1 MWNGEA
7 RRTSASNARPP
18 EERRQ
23 VAWVGKSVV
32 FKGDLS
38 SSEDMIIDGT
48 VEGSITVDSHG
59 LTLGPDANIRATI
72 VARKVT
78 VLGAVRGSITA
89 GEVVVLLETA
99 RVDGDILAPR
109 LAIEDGA
116 LLSGRISTGD
126 RAAAPSKD
134 APTSG

>member
-7 RRTSASNARPP
+7 RRTNAAGARPP

-59 LTLGPDANIRATI
+59 LTLGPDSDIRATI

-78 VLGAVRGSITA
+78 VLGSVKGSITA
-89 GEVVVLLETA
+89 GDLVVLLETA
-99 RVDGDILAPR
+99 RVEGDILAPR
-109 LAIEDGA
+109 LTIEDGA
-116 LLSGRISTGD
+116 LLTGRISTGE
-126 RAAAPSKD
+126 RAAARSTD